1 MQGLRTPRAGMDKP
15 YGTYG
20 TQTDAR
26 GISSLCHSHP
36 ARCFTT
42 QAGTFSPDLRN
53 ATRTVRTPRAG
64 VYEPYGTYG
73 TQTDARGIPSPYHS
87 RPARCFTTQA
97 GTFSLDLRNAMRTVR
112 TPRAG
117 MDESYGTLRTQNHA
131 RGIPS
136 PCHSRPARIFTTQ
149 AGTYP
154 PDLRNATRTVRTPPY
169 GINESYGT

>member
-1 MQGLRTPRAGMDKP
+1 MPPPGRIHPRNPMQGLRTPTAGLDKP

-20 TQTDAR
+20 THTDAR
-26 GISSLCHSHP
+26 GISSLCHSH
-36 ARCFTT
+36 
-42 QAGTFSPDLRN
+42 
-53 ATRTVRTPRAG
+53 
-64 VYEPYGTYG
+64 
-73 TQTDARGIPSPYHS
+73 
-87 RPARCFTTQA
+87 PARCFTTQA

-136 PCHSRPARIFTTQ
+136 PCHSCPARIFTTQ

-154 PDLRNATRTVRTPPY
+154 PDL
-169 GINESYGT
+169 